1 MLSIY
6 WLNHRSLIGVA
17 TAAMLVRNDS
27 REKAQMSPLV
37 ETVLFVFGLVALG
50 YLAGVTGYLRVETGD
65 ALSEF
70 AIGVA
75 LPLLLFRTM
84 IGADFHGSAP
94 WALWATYFA
103 AVIVTWTAGHL
114 VTTRLFGR
122 DGQGGVVGGVSSAFS
137 NLVLLGIP
145 FMLGVFGQQGFE
157 ILSLIISVHLPTMM
171 MASII
176 LFQLF
181 GPRRDEPLH
190 PLEIIRDFLRKVFT
204 NPLILGIL
212 AGLAW
217 RATGF
222 PLPGLASS
230 FVDALAN
237 IAGPLA
243 LFAMGVGLRKFGI
256 SGNIKPALA
265 LSVLKLML
273 MPAVALG
280 FAWLFG
286 LPPLPAKVAVAAA
299 SLPSGVNSYL
309 IAIQFGT
316 GQALASNQM
325 TIATGC
331 AVVTTAFWLTVATMV
346 FG

>member
-1 MLSIY
+1 
-6 WLNHRSLIGVA
+6 
-17 TAAMLVRNDS
+17 
-27 REKAQMSPLV
+27 MSPLV

-50 YLAGVTGYLRVETGD
+50 YLTGATGYLRSETGD

-94 WALWATYFA
+94 WSLWATYFI
-103 AVIVTWTAGHL
+103 AVTVAWTAGHL
-114 VTTRLFGR
+114 VTTRMFGR
-122 DGQGGVVGGVSSAFS
+122 DGQAGVVGGVSSAFS

-145 FMLGVFGQQGFE
+145 FMLGVFGQEGFE
-157 ILSLIISVHLPTMM
+157 ILSLIVSVHLPTMM

-176 LFQLF
+176 LFETF
-181 GPRRDEPLH
+181 GPRRSEPMH
-190 PLEIIRDFLRKVFT
+190 PVVIIRDFLRKILT
-204 NPLILGIL
+204 NPLIVGIL

-217 RATGF
+217 RATGV
-222 PLPGLASS
+222 PMPGLATR

-237 IAGPLA
+237 IAGPVA
-243 LFAMGVGLRKFGI
+243 LFAMGLGLKKFGI

-273 MPAVALG
+273 MPAVALL

-286 LPPLPAKVAVAAA
+286 LPPLSAKVAVAAA

-309 IAIQFGT
+309 IATQFGT

-325 TIATGC
+325 TIATAC
-331 AVVTTAFWLTVATMV
+331 AVVTTAFWLTIATMV

>member
-1 MLSIY
+1 
-6 WLNHRSLIGVA
+6 
-17 TAAMLVRNDS
+17 
-27 REKAQMSPLV
+27 MSPLV

-50 YLAGVTGYLRVETGD
+50 YLSGATGYLRTETGD

-94 WALWATYFA
+94 WSLWATYFI
-103 AVIVTWTAGHL
+103 AVTVAWTAGHL
-114 VTTRLFGR
+114 VTTRIFGR
-122 DGQGGVVGGVSSAFS
+122 DGQAGVVGGVSSAFS

-145 FMLGVFGQQGFE
+145 FMLGVFGQEGFE
-157 ILSLIISVHLPTMM
+157 ILSLIVSVHLPTMM

-176 LFQLF
+176 LFEMF
-181 GPRRDEPLH
+181 GPRRSEPMH
-190 PLEIIRDFLRKVFT
+190 PLVIIRDFLRKILT
-204 NPLILGIL
+204 NPLIIGIL

-217 RATGF
+217 RATGV
-222 PLPGLASS
+222 PMPSLATR

-237 IAGPLA
+237 IAGPVA
-243 LFAMGVGLRKFGI
+243 LFAMGLGLRKFGI

-265 LSVLKLML
+265 LSGLKLLL

-286 LPPLPAKVAVAAA
+286 LPPLSAKVAVAAA

-309 IAIQFGT
+309 IATQFGT

-325 TIATGC
+325 TIATAC
-331 AVVTTAFWLTVATMV
+331 AVVTTAFWLTIATMV

>member
-1 MLSIY
+1 
-6 WLNHRSLIGVA
+6 
-17 TAAMLVRNDS
+17 
-27 REKAQMSPLV
+27 MSPLV

-50 YLAGVTGYLRVETGD
+50 YLAGATGYLRSETGD

-94 WALWATYFA
+94 WSLWAAYFI
-103 AVIVTWTAGHL
+103 AVTVAWTAGHL
-114 VTTRLFGR
+114 VTTRMFGR
-122 DGQGGVVGGVSSAFS
+122 DGQAGVVGGVSSAFS

-145 FMLGVFGQQGFE
+145 FMLGVFGQEGFE
-157 ILSLIISVHLPTMM
+157 ILSLLVSVHLPTMM

-176 LFQLF
+176 LFEMF
-181 GPRRDEPLH
+181 GPRRSEPMH
-190 PLEIIRDFLRKVFT
+190 PVVIIRDFLRKILT
-204 NPLILGIL
+204 NPLIVGIL

-217 RATGF
+217 RATGV
-222 PLPGLASS
+222 PLPGLATR

-237 IAGPLA
+237 IAGPVA
-243 LFAMGVGLRKFGI
+243 LFAMGLGLKKFGI

-273 MPAVALG
+273 MPAVALL

-286 LPPLPAKVAVAAA
+286 LPPLSAKVAVAAA

-309 IAIQFGT
+309 LATQFGT

-325 TIATGC
+325 TIATAC
-331 AVVTTAFWLTVATMV
+331 AVVTTAFWLTIATMV